1 MVCRYFLLSFR
12 LSFLHGILPD
22 VKVFNFGEV
31 QFIIFFIITCAFG
44 AVSKTALPNSR
55 SGRFIPVFSSKSFI
69 VLGLNCGL

>member
-22 VKVFNFGEV
+22 IKVFSFGEV

-44 AVSKTALPNSR
+44 AVSKMALPNS
-55 SGRFIPVFSSKSFI
+55 KS
-69 VLGLNCGL
+69 